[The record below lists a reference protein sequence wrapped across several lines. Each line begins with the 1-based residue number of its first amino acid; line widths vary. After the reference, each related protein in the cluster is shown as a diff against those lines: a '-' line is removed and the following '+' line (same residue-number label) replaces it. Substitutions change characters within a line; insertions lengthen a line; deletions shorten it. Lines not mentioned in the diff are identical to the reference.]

1 MSNPGIAVA
10 DAIHSTGIHLTMRA
24 GFIGLGHIGADMA
37 QALVAPPFELTVFDV
52 VPAALKRFE
61 AIARLAGCA
70 AEVGRHSEIV
80 GVCVRDDAQLRAV
93 LTGSE
98 GLLEGMGKGGIV
110 LVHSTVRATTIRELA
125 RVASERGV
133 DLIDA
138 AVSRT
143 VQGAATRFVC
153 SMVGGDPS
161 IMERAR
167 PVLEAFST
175 AIVHAGP
182 LGAGMVIKA
191 CNNLTT
197 FIQFIAAHESF
208 RLAEA
213 NGIDP
218 IVLRRVMTENGNLTP
233 SMAAFMN
240 FRTPATA
247 RPDPPELAA
256 LRTRMGRLSEKDLE
270 VALELARDSGLT
282 LPATERARSLIL
294 GVFENK

>member
-1 MSNPGIAVA
+1 
-10 DAIHSTGIHLTMRA
+10 MRV
-24 GFIGLGHIGADMA
+24 GFIGLGHIGTDMA
-37 QALVAPPFELTVFDV
+37 KSLAAAPFELTVFDV
-52 VPAALKRFE
+52 APGALSRFE
-61 AIARLAGCA
+61 GIARLVGSA
-70 AEVGRHSEIV
+70 ADVGRHSEIV
-80 GVCVRDDAQLRAV
+80 GVCVRDDVQLRAA
-93 LTGSE
+93 LTGPD
-98 GLLEGMGKGGIV
+98 GLLEGIGKRGII

-125 RVASERGV
+125 VVASERGV

-143 VQGAATRFVC
+143 VQGQAAARFVC
-153 SMVGGDPS
+153 SMVGGDPV

-197 FIQFIAAHESF
+197 FIEYTAAHESF

-218 IVLRRVMTENGNLTP
+218 TVLRQVMTANGNLTP

-240 FRTPATA
+240 FRATDTTRLGQA
-247 RPDPPELAA
+247 EFAQLQ
-256 LRTRMGRLSEKDLE
+256 TRMGKLCEKDLD
-270 VALELARDSGLT
+270 VALDLASDSGLR
-282 LPATERARSLIL
+282 LPATERARALIL
-294 GVFENK
+294 DVFENKPG

>member
-1 MSNPGIAVA
+1 
-10 DAIHSTGIHLTMRA
+10 MRV
-24 GFIGLGHIGADMA
+24 GFIGLGHIGSDMA
-37 QALVAPPFELTVFDV
+37 KSLAAPPFELTVFDV
-52 VPAALKRFE
+52 APGALSRFE
-61 AIARLAGCA
+61 GIARLASSA
-70 AEVGRHSEIV
+70 SDVGRHSEIV
-80 GVCVRDDAQLRAV
+80 GVCVRDDVQLRAA
-93 LTGSE
+93 LTGPD
-98 GLLEGMGKGGIV
+98 GLLEGIGKRGII

-125 RVASERGV
+125 RVACERGV

-143 VQGAATRFVC
+143 VHGEAARFVC
-153 SMVGGDPS
+153 SMVGGDPAV
-161 IMERAR
+161 MERAR

-197 FIQFIAAHESF
+197 FIEYTAAHEGF

-218 IVLRRVMTENGNLTP
+218 AVLREVMTANGNLTP

-240 FRTPATA
+240 FRATGWA
-247 RPDPPELAA
+247 RLGQAEFAA
-256 LRTRMGRLSEKDLE
+256 LQTRMGKLCEKDLD
-270 VALELARDSGLT
+270 VALDLAGDSGLT
-282 LPATERARSLIL
+282 LPATERARALIL
-294 GVFENK
+294 DVFENKPK

>member
-1 MSNPGIAVA
+1 
-10 DAIHSTGIHLTMRA
+10 MRV
-24 GFIGLGHIGADMA
+24 GFIGLGHIGADMTKSLA
-37 QALVAPPFELTVFDV
+37 AAPFELTVFDV
-52 VPAALKRFE
+52 APGALSRFE
-61 AIARLAGCA
+61 GIARLVGSA
-70 AEVGRHSEIV
+70 ADVGRHSEIV
-80 GVCVRDDAQLRAV
+80 GVCVRDDVQLRAA
-93 LTGSE
+93 LTGPD
-98 GLLEGMGKGGIV
+98 GLLEGIGKRGII

-125 RVASERGV
+125 VVASERGV

-143 VQGAATRFVC
+143 VQGQAVARFVC
-153 SMVGGDPS
+153 SMVGGDPV

-197 FIQFIAAHESF
+197 FIEYTAAHESF

-218 IVLRRVMTENGNLTP
+218 TVLRQVMTANGNLTP

-240 FRTPATA
+240 FRATGTTRLGQA
-247 RPDPPELAA
+247 EFAQLQ
-256 LRTRMGRLSEKDLE
+256 TRMGKLCEKDLD
-270 VALELARDSGLT
+270 VALDLASDSGLR
-282 LPATERARSLIL
+282 LPATERARALIL
-294 GVFENK
+294 DVFENKPG

>member
-1 MSNPGIAVA
+1 
-10 DAIHSTGIHLTMRA
+10 MRV

-37 QALVAPPFELTVFDV
+37 KSLAAAPFELTVFDV
-52 VPAALKRFE
+52 APGALSRFE
-61 AIARLAGCA
+61 GIARVVGSA
-70 AEVGRHSEIV
+70 ADVGRHSEIV
-80 GVCVRDDAQLRAV
+80 GVCVRDDVQLHAA
-93 LTGSE
+93 LTGPD
-98 GLLEGMGKGGIV
+98 GLLKGIGKRGVI

-125 RVASERGV
+125 VVASERGV

-143 VQGAATRFVC
+143 VQGQAARFVC
-153 SMVGGDPS
+153 SMVGGDPA

-182 LGAGMVIKA
+182 LGAGMVVKA

-197 FIQFIAAHESF
+197 FIEYTAAHESF

-218 IVLRRVMTENGNLTP
+218 TVLHQVMTANGNLTP
-233 SMAAFMN
+233 SMAAFIN
-240 FRTPATA
+240 FRTTGTTRLGQAEFA
-247 RPDPPELAA
+247 QLQ
-256 LRTRMGRLSEKDLE
+256 TRMGKLCEKDLD
-270 VALELARDSGLT
+270 VALDLASDSGLT
-282 LPATERARSLIL
+282 LPATERARALIL
-294 GVFENK
+294 DVFENKPASAPRGGIISD

>member
-1 MSNPGIAVA
+1 
-10 DAIHSTGIHLTMRA
+10 MRV

-37 QALVAPPFELTVFDV
+37 KSLAAPPFELTVFDV
-52 VPAALKRFE
+52 APGALSRFE
-61 AIARLAGCA
+61 GIARLGGTA
-70 AEVGRHSEIV
+70 ADVGRHSEIV
-80 GVCVRDDAQLRAV
+80 GVCVRDDVQLRAA
-93 LTGSE
+93 LTGPD
-98 GLLEGMGKGGIV
+98 GLLEGIGKRGII

-125 RVASERGV
+125 VVASERGV

-143 VQGAATRFVC
+143 VHGEAARFVC
-153 SMVGGDPS
+153 SMVGGDPA

-197 FIQFIAAHESF
+197 FIEYTAAHESF

-218 IVLRRVMTENGNLTP
+218 TVLRQVMTANGNLTP

-240 FRTPATA
+240 FRATGTTRLGQA
-247 RPDPPELAA
+247 EFAQLQ
-256 LRTRMGRLSEKDLE
+256 TRMGKLCEKDLD
-270 VALELARDSGLT
+270 VALDLASDSGLT
-282 LPATERARSLIL
+282 LPATERARALIL
-294 GVFENK
+294 NVFENKPG

>member
-1 MSNPGIAVA
+1 M
-10 DAIHSTGIHLTMRA
+10 LTMRV
-24 GFIGLGHIGADMA
+24 GFIGLGHIGAAMA

-52 VPAALKRFE
+52 VPEALKRFE
-61 AIARLAGCA
+61 AIARLAVSA
-70 AEVGRHSEIV
+70 ADVARHSEIV
-80 GVCVRDDAQLRAV
+80 GVCVRDDVQLRAV
-93 LTGSE
+93 LTGPE
-98 GLLEGMGKGGIV
+98 GLLEGMGKGGII
-110 LVHSTVRATTIRELA
+110 LVHSTVRAMTIRDLA
-125 RVASERGV
+125 GVAAERGIH
-133 DLIDA
+133 LIDA

-161 IMERAR
+161 VMERAR
-167 PVLEAFST
+167 PMLEAFST
-175 AIVHAGP
+175 TIVHAGS

-197 FIQFIAAHESF
+197 FIEFIAAHESF

-218 IVLRRVMTENGNLTP
+218 AVLRQVMTENGNLTP

-240 FRTPATA
+240 FRASDRT

-256 LRTRMGRLSEKDLE
+256 LRTQMGKLSEKDLD
-270 VALELARDSGLT
+270 VALDLARDSGLA
-282 LPATERARSLIL
+282 LPATERARALIRD
-294 GVFENK
+294 VFENK

>member
-1 MSNPGIAVA
+1 
-10 DAIHSTGIHLTMRA
+10 MRV
-24 GFIGLGHIGADMA
+24 GFIGLGHIGVDMA
-37 QALVAPPFELTVFDV
+37 KSLAAAPFELTVFDV
-52 VPAALKRFE
+52 APGALSRFE
-61 AIARLAGCA
+61 GVARLAGSA
-70 AEVGRHSEIV
+70 ADVGRHSEIV
-80 GVCVRDDAQLRAV
+80 GVCVRDDVQVRAA
-93 LTGSE
+93 LTGPD
-98 GLLEGMGKGGIV
+98 GLLEGIGKRGTI

-125 RVASERGV
+125 VLASERGV

-143 VQGAATRFVC
+143 VHGDAARFVC
-153 SMVGGDPS
+153 SMVGGDPV

-175 AIVHAGP
+175 AIVHAGR

-197 FIQFIAAHESF
+197 FIEYTAAHESF

-218 IVLRRVMTENGNLTP
+218 TVLHQVMTANGNLTP

-240 FRTPATA
+240 FRATGTTRLGQA
-247 RPDPPELAA
+247 EFAQLQ
-256 LRTRMGRLSEKDLE
+256 TRMGKLCEKDLD
-270 VALELARDSGLT
+270 VALELAGDSGLT
-282 LPATERARSLIL
+282 LPATERARALIL
-294 GVFENK
+294 DVFENKPG

>member
-1 MSNPGIAVA
+1 
-10 DAIHSTGIHLTMRA
+10 MRV

-37 QALVAPPFELTVFDV
+37 KSLAAAPFELTVFDV
-52 VPAALKRFE
+52 APGALSRFE
-61 AIARLAGCA
+61 GIARLVGSA
-70 AEVGRHSEIV
+70 ADVGRHSEIV
-80 GVCVRDDAQLRAV
+80 GVCVRDDVQLRAV
-93 LTGSE
+93 LTGPD
-98 GLLEGMGKGGIV
+98 GLLEGIGKRGII

-125 RVASERGV
+125 VVASERGV

-143 VQGAATRFVC
+143 VQGQAAARFVC
-153 SMVGGDPS
+153 SMVGGDPV

-197 FIQFIAAHESF
+197 FIEYTAAHESF

-218 IVLRRVMTENGNLTP
+218 TVLRQVMTANGNLTP

-240 FRTPATA
+240 FRATDTTRLGQA
-247 RPDPPELAA
+247 EFAQLQ
-256 LRTRMGRLSEKDLE
+256 TRMGKLCEKDLD
-270 VALELARDSGLT
+270 VALDLASDSGLR
-282 LPATERARSLIL
+282 LPATERARALIL
-294 GVFENK
+294 DVFENKPG

>member
-1 MSNPGIAVA
+1 
-10 DAIHSTGIHLTMRA
+10 MRV

-37 QALVAPPFELTVFDV
+37 KSLAAAPFELTVFDV
-52 VPAALKRFE
+52 APGALSRFE
-61 AIARLAGCA
+61 GSARLVGTA
-70 AEVGRHSEIV
+70 ADVGRHSEIV
-80 GVCVRDDAQLRAV
+80 GVCVRDDAQLRAA
-93 LTGSE
+93 LTGPD
-98 GLLEGMGKGGIV
+98 GLLEGIGKRGII
-110 LVHSTVRATTIRELA
+110 LVHSTVRAATIRELA
-125 RVASERGV
+125 VVASERGV

-143 VQGAATRFVC
+143 VQGQAVARFVC
-153 SMVGGDPS
+153 SMVGGDPV

-197 FIQFIAAHESF
+197 FIEYTAAHESF

-218 IVLRRVMTENGNLTP
+218 TVLRQVMTANGNLTP

-240 FRTPATA
+240 FRATGTTRLGQA
-247 RPDPPELAA
+247 EFAQLQ
-256 LRTRMGRLSEKDLE
+256 TRMGKLCEKDLD
-270 VALELARDSGLT
+270 VALDLASDSGLT
-282 LPATERARSLIL
+282 LPATERARALIL
-294 GVFENK
+294 DVFENKPG

>member
-1 MSNPGIAVA
+1 
-10 DAIHSTGIHLTMRA
+10 MRV

-37 QALVAPPFELTVFDV
+37 KSLVAPPFELTVFDV
-52 VPAALKRFE
+52 APTAVTCFE
-61 AIARLAGCA
+61 GIARLAGSA
-70 AEVGRHSEIV
+70 ADVGRHSEIV
-80 GVCVRDDAQLRAV
+80 GVCVRDDVQLRDA
-93 LTGSE
+93 LTGPQ
-98 GLLEGMGKGGIV
+98 GLLEGLGQRGII
-110 LVHSTVRATTIRELA
+110 LVHSTVRATTIRDLA
-125 RVASERGV
+125 RMASERGV

-143 VQGAATRFVC
+143 VHGQAARFVC
-153 SMVGGDPS
+153 SMVGGDPA

-182 LGAGMVIKA
+182 LGSGMVIKA

-197 FIQFIAAHESF
+197 FIEFTAAHESF

-218 IVLRRVMTENGNLTP
+218 TVLRQVMTANGNLTP

-240 FRTPATA
+240 SRVTGSA
-247 RPDPPELAA
+247 RVGQAEFAA
-256 LRTRMGRLSEKDLE
+256 SQTRMGRLCEKDLD
-270 VALELARDSGLT
+270 VALHLASDSGLA
-282 LPATERARSLIL
+282 LPATEQVRALIL
-294 GVFENK
+294 DVFENKPG

>member
-1 MSNPGIAVA
+1 
-10 DAIHSTGIHLTMRA
+10 MRA

-37 QALVAPPFELTVFDV
+37 KSLAAAPFELTVFDV
-52 VPAALKRFE
+52 APGALSRFDG
-61 AIARLAGCA
+61 IARLAGSA
-70 AEVGRHSEIV
+70 ADVGRHSEIV
-80 GVCVRDDAQLRAV
+80 GVCVRDDVQLRAA
-93 LTGSE
+93 LTGPD
-98 GLLEGMGKGGIV
+98 GLLKGIGKRGII

-125 RVASERGV
+125 VVASERGV

-143 VQGAATRFVC
+143 VQGQADRFVC
-153 SMVGGDPS
+153 SMIGGDPAA
-161 IMERAR
+161 IELAR

-197 FIQFIAAHESF
+197 FIEYTAAHESF

-218 IVLRRVMTENGNLTP
+218 TVLRQVMTANGNLTP

-240 FRTPATA
+240 FRATGTTRLGQA
-247 RPDPPELAA
+247 EFAQLQ
-256 LRTRMGRLSEKDLE
+256 TRMGKLCEKDLD
-270 VALELARDSGLT
+270 VALELAGDSGLT
-282 LPATERARSLIL
+282 LPATERARALIL
-294 GVFENK
+294 DVFENKPG

>member
-1 MSNPGIAVA
+1 
-10 DAIHSTGIHLTMRA
+10 MRV
-24 GFIGLGHIGADMA
+24 GFIGLGHIGSDMA
-37 QALVAPPFELTVFDV
+37 KSLAAAPFELTVFDV
-52 VPAALKRFE
+52 APGALSRFE
-61 AIARLAGCA
+61 GIARLVGSA
-70 AEVGRHSEIV
+70 ADVGRHSEIV
-80 GVCVRDDAQLRAV
+80 GVCVRDDAQLRAA
-93 LTGSE
+93 LTGPD
-98 GLLEGMGKGGIV
+98 GLLEGIGKRGVI

-125 RVASERGV
+125 VVASERGV

-143 VQGAATRFVC
+143 VQGQAAARFVC
-153 SMVGGDPS
+153 SMVGGDPV

-197 FIQFIAAHESF
+197 YIEYTAAHESF

-218 IVLRRVMTENGNLTP
+218 TVLHQVMTANGNLTP

-240 FRTPATA
+240 FRTTGTTRLGHAEFTA
-247 RPDPPELAA
+247 LQ
-256 LRTRMGRLSEKDLE
+256 TRMGKLCEKDLD
-270 VALELARDSGLT
+270 VALDLASDSGLR
-282 LPATERARSLIL
+282 LPATERARALIL
-294 GVFENK
+294 NVFENKSG